1 MFGYEKGVI
10 IMDNE
15 NKPQN
20 FEEPAEK
27 KREEIYGT
35 IREKLAI
42 GKKNKNLRHLT
53 NKLFKE
59 AKYDLRKDAL
69 NKGKAGYKESTEG
82 LDRFVQYCGDKLGIK
97 NFSATFEKYKKHK
110 TLKENGIAQELEN
123 FVDNPEVLDQTKYD
137 ACESL
142 ANNYNDLK
150 KDLKNTRVLGVGK
163 TALGKTKTLAS
174 NCLTSVIRL
183 GRVGGTAVI
192 GAGAEI
198 LLFGFNF
205 KRTAADTAAVATS
218 DKLGGIRDALKNN
231 TNDLESLT
239 RTTNTTPLKSQKTW
253 KKKK

>member
-42 GKKNKNLRHLT
+42 GKENKNLRHLT

-82 LDRFVQYCGDKLGIK
+82 LDRFAKYCGDKLGIE
-97 NFSATFEKYKKHK
+97 NFSATFENYKKHK
-110 TLKENGIAQELEN
+110 KLKEDGKAQELN
-123 FVDNPEVLDQTKYD
+123 DFVDNPEVLDQTKYD
-137 ACESL
+137 ACERL

-150 KDLKNTRVLGVGK
+150 KELKNTRVLGVGK
-163 TALGKTKTLAS
+163 TASGKTKTLAS
-174 NCLTSVIRL
+174 NCLASVIRL
-183 GRVGGTAVI
+183 GKVLLTALI
-192 GAGAEI
+192 GAGMKLFYFVGI
-198 LLFGFNF
+198 LRESF
-205 KRTAADTAAVATS
+205 ADTAAVATS
-218 DKLGGIRDALKNN
+218 NKL
-231 TNDLESLT
+231 
-239 RTTNTTPLKSQKTW
+239 
-253 KKKK
+253 